1 LDEIEIEKWEMKG
14 WESKGWESKG
24 WESKRWERKGRE
36 ERENVIS
43 GDHSNKIYNKRNDCM
58 Y

>member
-14 WESKGWESKG
+14 WESKGWESK
-24 WESKRWERKGRE
+24 RWERKGRE
-36 ERENVIS
+36 EGENVIS